1 MRRLFLMGASA
12 TALTALSAGSAAAQ
26 TWTGSTSSD
35 WTVGSNWS
43 GGVPPAGGAVI
54 INNTSGSQPILGV
67 SGAATATTGNFNIGS
82 TGPNSLTIQNGS
94 VLTTTG
100 SSLQIG
106 NTTGTATVTVTGAGS
121 QWNAVG
127 QLAAL
132 AYSISRM
139 AQPSTPRRRSE

>member
-106 NTTGTATVTVTGAGS
+106 NTTGTAT
-121 QWNAVG
+121 
-127 QLAAL
+127 
-132 AYSISRM
+132 
-139 AQPSTPRRRSE
+139 